1 LPPAATTAA
10 RILCVV
16 GALRTISFVLPAML
30 AGLGHAGDALLY
42 QALAAVALPAAF
54 AGAAAIAPDH
64 GYVVVAWAWAVAYPV
79 VFGVLLGRS
88 LARCH
93 LQLASYLRGLS
104 GVLACGAGA
113 AAVAL
118 AVHEL
123 LPPRPLGRLLAV
135 AVAVIAVYAGM
146 LARIE
151 KITPRSILRA
161 VRGVPDG
168 ADPEQAG

>member
-1 LPPAATTAA
+1 LITDRA
-10 RILCVV
+10 RA
-16 GALRTISFVLPAML
+16 GALLVQFTRQNAIALVPVLVFL
-30 AGLGHAGDALLY
+30 AVSADALLY
-42 QALAAVALPAAF
+42 HALAAIALPSAF
-54 AGAAAIAPDH
+54 AIAAVIAPDH
-64 GYVVVAWAWAVAYPV
+64 GYVVVAWAWAVAYPI

-135 AVAVIAVYAGM
+135 AVVVIAVYAGM